1 MDGRALTESFLA
13 EVERHERWG
22 LNQADYETRSSLLR
36 VHEPEEG
43 YLTRPLFL
51 GGEELSALQA
61 DLEQIR
67 LALFALPDRRFGGD
81 RAAFARAVGMT
92 KQQVA
97 AITAAPPGPPTRMMR
112 ADLYRDRSGFRLLEV
127 NLGMALG
134 GVAHRDISLMQ
145 LREPVLDEFAACHG
159 LGCPDAMAAMADTIL
174 SETGFT
180 KQDGPL
186 IALVDWPESYES
198 YEPYLEQLASRLRLL
213 GLRAEPC
220 HVGELEILE
229 GAVELDGQKVGVV
242 ARFFLAEELPEDPGL
257 PGPLLAAV
265 ARGDVKMFASMET
278 EAFASK
284 GALAMLSEGEHRA
297 LLTPEQRL
305 AVDRLVPW
313 TRRVRAGLVTLE
325 DGSSVDLERYAI
337 EHQEELV
344 LKPTAYSGGAGI
356 VPGWSPG
363 VTADRWRAALDD
375 AFDGTHVI
383 QRRIR
388 PEPELFPGKNGELL
402 AFTVVWGV
410 FTMATGWGG
419 VWVRGTA
426 VASAVEIVNFAN
438 GAAVGSCLHPV

>member
-1 MDGRALTESFLA
+1 MDGQALTRTYLA
-13 EVERHERWG
+13 EVERHEQWG
-22 LNQADYETRSSLLR
+22 LDHAGYETRSPLLR
-36 VHEPEEG
+36 VHEPDEG

-51 GGEELSALQA
+51 GDEDLSALQA

-67 LALFALPDRRFGGD
+67 LALYALPDQRFGGD

-92 KQQVA
+92 EPQVA

-134 GVAHRDISLMQ
+134 GIAHRDISLMH
-145 LREPVLDEFAACHG
+145 LREPVLGAFAASHG
-159 LGCPDAMAAMADTIL
+159 LGCPDAMTAVADTIL
-174 SETGFT
+174 TEAGFT
-180 KQDGPL
+180 KQDDPL
-186 IALVDWPESYES
+186 IALVDWPDSYES
-198 YEPYLEQLASRLRLL
+198 YKPYLEQVAIRFRLL
-213 GLRAEPC
+213 GLRVEPC
-220 HVGELEILE
+220 HIGDLEIRE
-229 GAVELDGQKVGVV
+229 GSVELHGQKVGVV
-242 ARFFLAEELPEDPGL
+242 ARYFLAEELLEDPAL
-257 PGPLLAAV
+257 PGALLAAV
-265 ARGDVKMFASMET
+265 ARGDVKMFAPMET

-284 GALAMLSEGEHRA
+284 GALAMLSEEEHRG
-297 LLTPEQRL
+297 LLNPEQRS

-313 TRRVRAGLVTLE
+313 TRRVRPGPVTLE
-325 DGSSVDLERYAI
+325 DGSSVDLEDYAV
-337 EHQEELV
+337 EHREELV

-356 VPGWSPG
+356 VPGWSSE
-363 VTADRWRAALDD
+363 VTADRWRVALDD

-383 QRRIR
+383 QRRVW
-388 PEPELFPGKNGELL
+388 PEPELFPGENGQRL

-426 VASAVEIVNFAN
+426 VESAVDIINFAN